1 MLYPQRAGAEKG
13 IMSKFSAR
21 RLLVRGAAISAMAIA
36 GLGITLAPA
45 HADTTNTAAHS
56 LRVNGFHQPVNGF
69 GSGVNGFDTGVN
81 GFDSG
86 VNGFN
91 SSVNG
96 FSAPVNGFSAPVNGF
111 SVNGFSA
118 PVNGFAVNG
127 F

>member
-13 IMSKFSAR
+13 IMSKLSVR

-45 HADTTNTAAHS
+45 HADTTNTAVQS

-69 GSGVNGFDTGVN
+69 DTSVNGFDTGVNGFGSGVN

-86 VNGFN
+86 VNGFD
-91 SSVNG
+91 SG
-96 FSAPVNGFSAPVNGF
+96 VNGF